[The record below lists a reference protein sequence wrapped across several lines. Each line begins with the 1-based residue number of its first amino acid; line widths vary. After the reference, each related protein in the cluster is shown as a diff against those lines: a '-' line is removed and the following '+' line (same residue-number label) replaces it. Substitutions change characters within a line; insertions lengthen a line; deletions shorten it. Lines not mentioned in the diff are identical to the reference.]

1 MKLFFPGT
9 GASDW
14 NGPDERGEY
23 RRHASALLD
32 DRLLLD
38 VTKSVLDLIP
48 DQAAVTDVFFT
59 HSHDDHF
66 DPEALRALAPCR
78 VYAHESWADS
88 IKGEGL
94 KVIPLQTGVPVEAA
108 GFTVIPMPS
117 NHYSDRENETTLH
130 YLIEKEG
137 RRLLYATDGGWL
149 TTREN
154 QIIGDRKLDAAVF
167 DATVGEG
174 YSDDDQIFHHNSVD
188 MIRLMRGALVKT
200 GRLQASSPVF
210 LTHLSR
216 TLHDTQA
223 VLEQRIERPLIVCYD
238 GMEAYL

>member
-1 MKLFFPGT
+1 MKLLFLGT

-14 NGPDERGEY
+14 TGPDERGEY

-32 DRLLLD
+32 DCLLLD

-48 DQAAVTDVFFT
+48 DTDTVTDVFFT
-59 HSHDDHF
+59 HSHNDHF
-66 DPEALRALAPCR
+66 DPEALQALAPCR
-78 VYAHESWADS
+78 VYAHESWADA
-88 IKGEGL
+88 IQGKGL
-94 KVIPLQTGVPVEAA
+94 HVTPLQIGVPVEVA

-117 NHYSDRENETTLH
+117 NHYSDREKETTLH

-137 RRLLYATDGGWL
+137 KRLLYATDGGWL

-154 QIIGDRKLDAAVF
+154 QIIGKKTLDAVVF

-174 YSDDDQIFHHNSVD
+174 YSDDFQIFHHNSVD

-200 GRLQASSPVF
+200 GRLQPSSPVF

-216 TLHDTQA
+216 TLHDIQV

-238 GMEAYL
+238 GMEATV